1 LAGQGPSR
9 PEAATTRGA
18 ADGLTIE
25 QATGLVC
32 FTRAFPGQFPIK
44 RLVPQVY
51 AKVKENPAKPLKA

>member
-1 LAGQGPSR
+1 L
-9 PEAATTRGA
+9 

-32 FTRAFPGQFPIK
+32 YTRAFPGQFPIK
-44 RLVPQVY
+44 RLVSQVY